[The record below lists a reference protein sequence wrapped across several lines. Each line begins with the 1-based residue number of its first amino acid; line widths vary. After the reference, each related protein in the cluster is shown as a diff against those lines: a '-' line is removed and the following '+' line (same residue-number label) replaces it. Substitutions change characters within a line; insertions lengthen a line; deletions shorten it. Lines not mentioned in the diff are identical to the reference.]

1 MGELIHDYNRLKE
14 LPSQIELE
22 VTERALLT
30 ARDEKR
36 VEDMTGL
43 KDKIVDMRRS
53 SGSSMR
59 AREMMAELVI
69 LKSKLDNRYLE
80 LVNEEDDEG
89 CAVIQEYIEKVA
101 ELNKLER
108 PRNEKQMR
116 LKVKVPKPVPE
127 VIVIAKAAAVGVR
140 VNSHIDSGDEKEDR
154 AFGVKQRIEKF
165 NGMKQ
170 QKANET
176 TLDMLKQKADRNS
189 FEKKDMLKQRA
200 DRLSEEKAAE
210 NADKS
215 MADKFNNNRFKST
228 SATATVPAPTP
239 IVTTVTATRTVTAT
253 TPPLAPT
260 TAASSAPSRTHTQAP
275 VQSYVPVPV
284 RTPPQSQSQS
294 QTTTRTRTQSYTRT
308 EESFA
313 SSHSSEEVKEDPSQS
328 HYHAVDKAEEKD
340 KIVMTSV
347 GMGAGDVMIT
357 MAEDKSN
364 EMKDMGVKQRI
375 EKFNAMKASAAA
387 ATARMSEMKSTVSTS
402 AGSKSP
408 NITSDGSKLL
418 EVRSRFDKFSDPK
431 SPSGHFIVEK
441 LSGEKLHLVKEEE
454 NF

>member
-108 PRNEKQMR
+108 PRNEKQLR

-189 FEKKDMLKQRA
+189 FEKKDMLKQKA
-200 DRLSEEKAAE
+200 DRLSEEKAAVI
-210 NADKS
+210 ADKS
-215 MADKFNNNRFKST
+215 MADKFNSNRSNST
-228 SATATVPAPTP
+228 SATTTATASTV

-260 TAASSAPSRTHTQAP
+260 VSSAPSRTHTQAP

-313 SSHSSEEVKEDPSQS
+313 SSHSGEEVKEDPSQS

-340 KIVMTSV
+340 KIVTSA

-387 ATARMSEMKSTVSTS
+387 ATARMSEMKSTASTS

-431 SPSGHFIVEK
+431 VPSGHFIVEK

>member
-22 VTERALLT
+22 ITERALLT

-53 SGSSMR
+53 SGSNMR

-89 CAVIQEYIEKVA
+89 CAVIQEYIEKVS

-108 PRNEKQMR
+108 PRNEKQLR

-127 VIVIAKAAAVGVR
+127 VKVIAKAAAVGVR

-154 AFGVKQRIEKF
+154 TFGVKQRIEKF

-170 QKANET
+170 QKSNET

-189 FEKKDMLKQRA
+189 FEKADMLKRKA
-200 DRLSEEKAAE
+200 DRLSEEKAAII
-210 NADKS
+210 ADKI
-215 MADKFNNNRFKST
+215 MADTFNNNRSKSA
-228 SATATVPAPTP
+228 ATATPTPTPAPTP
-239 IVTTVTATRTVTAT
+239 IVTTVSASRTAT
-253 TPPLAPT
+253 TPLAPT
-260 TAASSAPSRTHTQAP
+260 TAVSSALSRTHSQAP
-275 VQSYVPVPV
+275 VQTYVPV

-294 QTTTRTRTQSYTRT
+294 QTSTRTRTQSYTRT

-313 SSHSSEEVKEDPSQS
+313 SSHSNEEVKEDPSQS

-340 KIVMTSV
+340 KIMTSA
-347 GMGAGDVMIT
+347 GLGAGDVIIT

-387 ATARMSEMKSTVSTS
+387 ATARMSEMKASASTS

>member
-69 LKSKLDNRYLE
+69 LKSNLDNRYLE

-89 CAVIQEYIEKVA
+89 CAVIQEYIEKVS

-108 PRNEKQMR
+108 PRNEKQLR

-127 VIVIAKAAAVGVR
+127 VKVIAKAAAVGVR

-189 FEKKDMLKQRA
+189 FEKADMLKQKA
-200 DRLSEEKAAE
+200 DRLSDEKAAI

-215 MADKFNNNRFKST
+215 MADKFNSNRSKSAAAN
-228 SATATVPAPTP
+228 ATPAPTPAPTP
-239 IVTTVTATRTVTAT
+239 IVTTVSASRTAT

-260 TAASSAPSRTHTQAP
+260 TAVSAAPRTYTQAP
-275 VQSYVPVPV
+275 VRTYVPV

-294 QTTTRTRTQSYTRT
+294 QASTRTRTQSYTRT

-313 SSHSSEEVKEDPSQS
+313 SSHSNEEVKEDPSQS
-328 HYHAVDKAEEKD
+328 HYHAVAKAEDKD
-340 KIVMTSV
+340 KIMTSV
-347 GMGAGDVMIT
+347 GLGAGDVMIT

-387 ATARMSEMKSTVSTS
+387 ATARMSEMKSSASTS

-408 NITSDGSKLL
+408 NITSNGSKLL

-431 SPSGHFIVEK
+431 SPSGHFIVEE